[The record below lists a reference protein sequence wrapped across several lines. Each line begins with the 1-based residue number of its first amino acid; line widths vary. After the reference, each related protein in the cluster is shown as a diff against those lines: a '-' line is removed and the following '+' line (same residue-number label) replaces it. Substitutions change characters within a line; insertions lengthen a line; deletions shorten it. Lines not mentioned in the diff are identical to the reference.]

1 MQKYNRHCPEQAKS
15 EAGLQNRLRSVVL
28 RSYRSPKRNGDCPES
43 KRVHRSTFIKVWY
56 IPAQAQLKILSFH
69 KQSCLLVAHIHRL
82 FDLCAMMHL
91 FQVKNCVKLVAQET
105 KTLLNTQGTG
115 MKHVETFVL
124 EQGYKQLYQWI
135 QSKQ

>member
-15 EAGLQNRLRSVVL
+15 EPALQNGLRSVVL
-28 RSYRSPKRNGDCPES
+28 RSYRSPRRNGDCPES
-43 KRVHRSTFIKVWY
+43 KHRSTFIKVWY
-56 IPAQAQLKILSFH
+56 IPAQAQLKILSFQR
-69 KQSCLLVAHIHRL
+69 QSCLLMAHVHRL

-105 KTLLNTQGTG
+105 KTLLNRQGTG

-124 EQGYKQLYQWI
+124 KQGYKQLHQWI